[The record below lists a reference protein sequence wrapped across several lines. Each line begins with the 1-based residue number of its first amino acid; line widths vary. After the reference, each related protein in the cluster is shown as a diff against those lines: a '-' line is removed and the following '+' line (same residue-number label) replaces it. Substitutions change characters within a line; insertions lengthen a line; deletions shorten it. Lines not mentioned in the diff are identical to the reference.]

1 MIMNRA
7 VIKILI
13 VDNEAL
19 ISYKQLSGALV
30 DAKERIEK
38 IIHNMANTDE
48 MIKH

>member
-1 MIMNRA
+1 MIMNTT

-13 VDNEAL
+13 ADREAL

-38 IIHNMANTDE
+38 IMHKAARANE
-48 MIKH
+48 MITH